1 MILNSR
7 LFILDQARLRR
18 DGSLFYYNFAT
29 IYARPITPSA
39 CGSSTPTAAP
49 LRAARAAAAA
59 VPEHPRLTL
68 FVICFCV
75 AGQCQLPAVG
85 NTTLCS
91 THLSYQQCRQCG
103 LRLRDGLFQNDCN
116 RRICNACHGRR
127 VRWAQKGRGIS
138 SVNNTFISEDIPLPP
153 SVPDPLAYIQSV
165 MSTLAQTLRSAL
177 AVQGRIKWYPRST
190 ISYTKKVGDD
200 IARIPGHFS
209 MPGRAARGIDRGD
222 VGKSGGIRRYRV

>member
-1 MILNSR
+1 MRVGECSISFVVNTVLPDPLGPAMMAVKGCLKFISDMILNSR

-75 AGQCQLPAVG
+75 
-85 NTTLCS
+85 
-91 THLSYQQCRQCG
+91 
-103 LRLRDGLFQNDCN
+103 
-116 RRICNACHGRR
+116 
-127 VRWAQKGRGIS
+127 
-138 SVNNTFISEDIPLPP
+138 
-153 SVPDPLAYIQSV
+153 
-165 MSTLAQTLRSAL
+165 
-177 AVQGRIKWYPRST
+177 
-190 ISYTKKVGDD
+190 
-200 IARIPGHFS
+200 
-209 MPGRAARGIDRGD
+209 
-222 VGKSGGIRRYRV
+222 